1 MSHTKALLNGLT
13 QVFRDAVKVSLSL
26 FRIMIPVVILVRILQ
41 TLGWIEPLAVPFK
54 PLMALV
60 GLPAEMGIVWVTAMV
75 NNLYGAIVVFVSL
88 IREVPVTTAQAT
100 ILATMMLIAHTLP
113 VELRIAQK
121 SGPRLLF
128 QGISRVGAALVL
140 GGILHLVYTASGRLQ
155 GPAKVLF
162 TSDEASAP
170 ALGSWLQ
177 WARAEAWNLF
187 SIFLIV
193 LALFFLMRL
202 LKELK
207 VIALMDRLLGPLLRF
222 MGIGPKASAI
232 TVIGLTTGLA
242 YGGGLIIHEA
252 RSGQVEKKDVFFSLT
267 LMGLCH
273 SLIEDTMLMVMIG
286 ADLSGILWARLVFAI
301 LAVALVVRVTRKL
314 PEGFCDRFLWGA
326 PK

>member
-1 MSHTKALLNGLT
+1 MSNAKALLSGFA
-13 QVFRDAVKVSLSL
+13 QVFRDALKVSLAL

-54 PLMALV
+54 PLMGLV

-75 NNLYGAIVVFVSL
+75 NNLYGGIVVFISL

-100 ILATMMLIAHTLP
+100 VLATMMLIAHTLP

-128 QGISRVGAALVL
+128 QGVSRVGAALAL
-140 GGILHLVYTASGRLQ
+140 GGILHLIYTASDRLQ
-155 GPAKVLF
+155 GPAAVIF
-162 TSDEASAP
+162 TLDQQSAP
-170 ALGSWLQ
+170 GLGSWPA

-187 SIFLIV
+187 SIFMIV

-202 LKELK
+202 LKQLK
-207 VIALMDRLLGPLLRF
+207 VIAFLDRLLGPLLRL

-286 ADLSGILWARLVFAI
+286 AHLSGILWARLIFAV
-301 LAVALVVRVTRKL
+301 LAVALVVRVSQRL
-314 PEGFCDRFLWGA
+314 PEAFCNRFLWGT
-326 PK
+326 PR

>member
-1 MSHTKALLNGLT
+1 MSHAEALLRGLV
-13 QVFRDAVKVSLSL
+13 QVFRDALKVSLAL
-26 FRIMIPVVILVRILQ
+26 FRIMIPVVVLVRILQ
-41 TLGWIEPLAVPFK
+41 VLNWIEPLAVPFK
-54 PLMALV
+54 PLMGLV

-100 ILATMMLIAHTLP
+100 VLATMMLIAHTLP

-128 QGISRVGAALVL
+128 QGVSRVGAALVL
-140 GGILHLVYTASGRLQ
+140 GGILHLIYAASGRLQ
-155 GPAKVLF
+155 GPAEVIF
-162 TSDEASAP
+162 TPDQQSAP
-170 ALGSWLQ
+170 ILGSWLE
-177 WARAEAWNLF
+177 WARAQAWNLF
-187 SIFLIV
+187 SIFMIV

-207 VIALMDRLLGPLLRF
+207 VIALMDRLLGPLLRL

-286 ADLSGILWARLVFAI
+286 AHLSGVLWARLVFAI
-301 LAVALVVRVTRKL
+301 LVVALVVKVSQRL
-314 PEGFCDRFLWGA
+314 PEGLCNRFLWGT
-326 PK
+326 PR